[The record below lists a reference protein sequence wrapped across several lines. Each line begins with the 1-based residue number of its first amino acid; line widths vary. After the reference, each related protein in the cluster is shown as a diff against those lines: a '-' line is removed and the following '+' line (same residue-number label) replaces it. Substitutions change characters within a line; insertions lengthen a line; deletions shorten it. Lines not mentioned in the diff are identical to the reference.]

1 MGVRHREVPHCVC
14 QSVSDSF
21 YCKVNSWMTDPVFVA
36 WGGVEAL
43 PAGRVGPGEAAAAQ
57 GQSVDPGG
65 ASQRGV
71 GQLQGHDAAS
81 RAGLCR
87 GRLVLTLRLRPV
99 HVLRQQRSLQH
110 FLLVRR
116 RRCNPQVTTDL

>member
-1 MGVRHREVPHCVC
+1 
-14 QSVSDSF
+14 
-21 YCKVNSWMTDPVFVA
+21 MTDPVFVA

-43 PAGRVGPGEAAAAQ
+43 PARRVGAGEAAAAQ

-65 ASQRGV
+65 AGQRGV

-87 GRLVLTLRLRPV
+87 SRLVLTLRMRPV
-99 HVLRQQRSLQH
+99 HVLRQQRPLQN
-110 FLLVRR
+110 FLVLRQNR
-116 RRCNPQVTTDL
+116 PL